1 MRSAPKSLSERLEK
15 LIGLCTYEQS
25 VVSNSALH
33 LAFYGAVAHASLTDA
48 FILTQ
53 RNAALRRIE
62 TSTNPIARAFLA
74 EHSSGRHWISV
85 GISHLTTS
93 RQHLGTPAVLA
104 RPNASGWTLEGTVPW
119 VTAGSD
125 SRALVVGASD
135 ATNPEIQSLFYLPTK
150 DPRVRCGPGMD
161 LLALKDSCTDEVF
174 LDGVGVSADQ
184 LLHGPVRHVM
194 AVSQSGGAGG
204 LQTSALALGLASR
217 AIDHIL
223 EQSAGRSSLGRF
235 AEDFKQRWETLSGR
249 LYQAAEAGQRIVDT
263 AALRKDSNDLVLRT
277 TQAALAIEK
286 GAGFLASSE
295 VARWAQEAL
304 FFLVWSCPQPIAEA
318 HLCDLTQFNPQ
329 PLNSDPLNSHSSDA
343 N

>member
-1 MRSAPKSLSERLEK
+1 MSLSDRLAK
-15 LIGLCTYEQS
+15 LSDLCVYEQS
-25 VVSNSALH
+25 VVSDSALH
-33 LAFYGAVAHASLTDA
+33 LAFYCATAHASLTDA

-62 TSTNPIARAFLA
+62 TSSNPAAALYLSQHASASR
-74 EHSSGRHWISV
+74 WISV

-93 RQHLGTPAVLA
+93 RQHLATPSVLA
-104 RPNASGWTLEGTVPW
+104 HPNASGWTLQGTVPW
-119 VTAGSD
+119 VTAGAD
-125 SRALVVGASD
+125 SQALVIGACD
-135 ATNPEIQSLFYLPTK
+135 PTNPELQSLFYLPTN
-150 DPRVRCGPGMD
+150 DPRIHRGPGMD

-174 LDGVGVSADQ
+174 LDRVCVGPEQ

-204 LQTSALALGLASR
+204 LQTSALALGLAAR

-223 EQSAGRSSLGRF
+223 VQSNHRSSLGRF
-235 AEDFKQRWETLSGR
+235 AENFKQRWDTLSGR
-249 LYQAAEAGQRIVDT
+249 LHQATQTGQRTVDT
-263 AALRKDSNDLVLRT
+263 AELRKDSNDLVLRA

-286 GAGFLASSE
+286 GAGFIAGSD

-318 HLCDLTQFNPQ
+318 HLCDLTQFN
-329 PLNSDPLNSHSSDA
+329 SHPSDA
-343 N
+343 F

>member
-1 MRSAPKSLSERLEK
+1 MLPLLAVLRSSPKSLSERLGA
-15 LIGLCTYEQS
+15 LSDLCTYEQS
-25 VVSNSALH
+25 VVSDSALH
-33 LAFYGAVAHASLTDA
+33 LAFYCATAHASLSDA

-62 TSTNPIARAFLA
+62 TSSNPAAAIYLA
-74 EHSSGRHWISV
+74 QHASGSRWISV

-93 RQHLGTPAVLA
+93 RQHMATPSVVAH
-104 RPNASGWTLEGTVPW
+104 PSSSGWTLQGTVPW
-119 VTAGSD
+119 VTACAESQ
-125 SRALVVGASD
+125 ALVVGACD
-135 ATNPEIQSLFYLPTK
+135 PTDPELQSLFYLPTD
-150 DPRVRCGPGMD
+150 DPRVHRGPGMD

-174 LDGVGVSADQ
+174 LDRVCVGPKQ

-204 LQTSALALGLASR
+204 LQTSALALGLAAR

-223 EQSAGRSSLGRF
+223 VQSTNRSSLGRF
-235 AEDFKQRWETLSGR
+235 AENFQHRWDTLSGR
-249 LYQAAEAGQRIVDT
+249 LYQATQAGQRTVDT
-263 AALRKDSNDLVLRT
+263 AELRKDSNDLVLKA

-286 GAGFLASSE
+286 GAGFIASSD

-318 HLCDLTQFNPQ
+318 HLCDLTQFN
-329 PLNSDPLNSHSSDA
+329 SHPSDA
-343 N
+343 Y